1 MALTYKK
8 RDDLDKVLSE
18 FASFPD
24 DLLKTK
30 NEEDKNEKKDSTS
43 DQKNDQKNK
52 DGEKTK

>member
-24 DLLKTK
+24 DLLNPKDKDTADKKEDSKT
-30 NEEDKNEKKDSTS
+30 DKKKE
-43 DQKNDQKNK
+43 
-52 DGEKTK
+52 GEKTK